1 MKRLNRDRRRRQN
14 LKLGLVLALLAG
26 IVLVTILAPW
36 ISPYDPIQIDMKNR
50 LAPPSAEHWLGT
62 DALGRDVF
70 SRVLHGGRASLLLAV
85 LATSLSMALGLVIG
99 VAAGYC
105 GGAVDTVITAVAN
118 IFQGLPGTMMMI
130 ALVGILGSNTRSIIL
145 ALVFT
150 SWVGFSRLV
159 RGDVMRVKNE
169 LYVEGVRSLGAGNLR
184 IVLRHVLPN
193 IRTNVIITFT
203 TRVGRV
209 VLSVAGL
216 SYLGLGIQPPT
227 PDWGEMISGSAR
239 RYFRSAPHLLWAP
252 GICIILLTLSINLL
266 GDLLRDRMDVKQDAV
281 KEL

>member
-1 MKRLNRDRRRRQN
+1 MTLRKKQN
-14 LKLGLVLALLAG
+14 IQLATVCTVLLL
-26 IVLVTILAPW
+26 IVLMTIFAPW
-36 ISPYDPIQIDMKNR
+36 IAPYSPTRIDMGNT
-50 LAPPSAEHWLGT
+50 LAQPSAAHPLGT
-62 DALGRDVF
+62 DALGRDVL
-70 SRVLHGGRASLLLAV
+70 SRVIYGGRASLLLAV
-85 LATSLSMALGLVIG
+85 AATCCSMALGLVLG

-105 GGAVDTVITAVAN
+105 EGAVDVLITGISN
-118 IFQGLPGTMMMI
+118 IFQGLPGMVMMI
-130 ALVGILGSNTRSIIL
+130 ALVGILGSNTRSIVL
-145 ALVFT
+145 ALVVT

-159 RGDVMRVKNE
+159 RGEVLKVKSEMYIEGMRC
-169 LYVEGVRSLGAGNLR
+169 LGAGHLR
-184 IVLRHVLPN
+184 IILRHVLPN
-193 IRTNVIITFT
+193 IRANIIILFT

-252 GICIILLTLSINLL
+252 GLCIILLTLSINLL
-266 GDLLRDRMDVKQDAV
+266 GDLLRDRLDVKQDAV

>member
-1 MKRLNRDRRRRQN
+1 MKRSEFDRRRRQN
-14 LKLGLVLALLAG
+14 LKLGLVLGLLAV

-36 ISPYDPIQIDMKNR
+36 ISPYDPVQIDMKNR
-50 LAPPSAEHWLGT
+50 LAPPSTAHWLGT

-85 LATSLSMALGLVIG
+85 LATSFSMALGLIIG

-105 GGAVDTVITAVAN
+105 GGVVDTVITAVAN

-169 LYVEGVRSLGAGNLR
+169 LFVEGVRSLGAGNLR
-184 IVLRHVLPN
+184 IILRHVLPN

-266 GDLLRDRMDVKQDAV
+266 GDLLRDRMDVKQDSV

>member
-1 MKRLNRDRRRRQN
+1 MNQRKKQN
-14 LKLGLVLALLAG
+14 IALILVITVLSAILLMT
-26 IVLVTILAPW
+26 LFAPW
-36 ISPYDPIQIDMKNR
+36 IAPYDPTRIDMSHR
-50 LAPPSAEHWLGT
+50 LLAPCREHWLGT
-62 DALGRDVF
+62 DALGRDVL
-70 SRVLHGGRASLLLAV
+70 SRVIYGGRASLVLAV
-85 LATSLSMALGLVIG
+85 IATCCSMALGLVIG
-99 VAAGYC
+99 IAGGYC
-105 GGAVDTVITAVAN
+105 EGIVDQMLTIIAN
-118 IFQGLPGTMMMI
+118 IFQGLPGTIMMI

-145 ALVFT
+145 ALVIT

-159 RGDVMRVKNE
+159 RGEVLKIKHEMYIEGMR
-169 LYVEGVRSLGAGNLR
+169 GLGAGHLR
-184 IVLRHVLPN
+184 IILRHILPN
-193 IRTNVIITFT
+193 IRTNIIIMFT

-252 GICIILLTLSINLL
+252 GICIILLTLSIHLL
-266 GDLLRDRMDVKQDAV
+266 GDILRDRLDVKQDEI

>member
-1 MKRLNRDRRRRQN
+1 MKRSEFDRRRRQN
-14 LKLGLVLALLAG
+14 LKLGLVLGLLAV

-36 ISPYDPIQIDMKNR
+36 ISPYDPVQIDMKNR
-50 LAPPSAEHWLGT
+50 LAPPSTAHWLGT

-85 LATSLSMALGLVIG
+85 LATSFSMALGLIIG

-105 GGAVDTVITAVAN
+105 GGVVDTVITAVAN
-118 IFQGLPGTMMMI
+118 IFQGLPGRMMMI

-169 LYVEGVRSLGAGNLR
+169 LFVEGVRSLGAGNLR
-184 IVLRHVLPN
+184 IILRHVLPN

-266 GDLLRDRMDVKQDAV
+266 GDLLRDRMDVKQDSV

>member
-1 MKRLNRDRRRRQN
+1 MNRRKKQN
-14 LKLGLVLALLAG
+14 IALALVL
-26 IVLVTILAPW
+26 TILTVLLLMTIFAPW
-36 ISPYDPIQIDMKNR
+36 IAPYDPTQIDMSHR
-50 LAPPSAEHWLGT
+50 LLAPCRDHWLGT
-62 DALGRDVF
+62 DALGRDVL
-70 SRVLHGGRASLLLAV
+70 SRVIYGGRASLLLAV
-85 LATSLSMALGLVIG
+85 IATCCSMALGLVIG
-99 VAAGYC
+99 IAGGYC
-105 GGAVDTVITAVAN
+105 GGIVDQILTIIAN
-118 IFQGLPGTMMMI
+118 IFQGLPGTIMMI

-145 ALVFT
+145 ALVIT

-159 RGDVMRVKNE
+159 RGEVMKIRHE
-169 LYVEGVRSLGAGNLR
+169 LYIEGMRGLGASHLR
-184 IVLRHVLPN
+184 IILRHILPN
-193 IRTNVIITFT
+193 IRTNIIIMFT

-252 GICIILLTLSINLL
+252 GICIILLTLSIHLL
-266 GDLLRDRMDVKQDAV
+266 GDILRDRLDVKQDEI